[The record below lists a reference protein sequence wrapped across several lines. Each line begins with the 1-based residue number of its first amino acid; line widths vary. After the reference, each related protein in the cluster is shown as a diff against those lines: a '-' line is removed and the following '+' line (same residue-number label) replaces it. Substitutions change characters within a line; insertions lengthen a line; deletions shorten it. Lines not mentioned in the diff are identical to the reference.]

1 MGKTLQKYRTLFESV
16 NKGRIYPL
24 YFLYGPEEYLKK
36 EFIRLL
42 LESALPET
50 NRAFNLDVI
59 YGDEFEREI
68 FDDRVGSFPLF
79 TDRRVVILRNF
90 KDLLTADKDHVIQ
103 SAGRINDSVILVV
116 ETRSERLDTAR
127 LKNMKKAADDRGVS
141 FNFQFLD
148 EVETVERVQTR
159 FKREGYDVSSDA
171 LELLVESVGTQL
183 IDLINEVEKIC
194 LAAGEEKTVGREL
207 VGAVVGKYRIESLFS
222 LIDAFGEK
230 NPGELLRKLNRLV
243 EGGEEPVVMLGML
256 LKRVVLL
263 MEVKALADEYG
274 SRAAKSGDLAGLM
287 AGNISPY
294 YADVLQRQS
303 LRFEHSELLTLLAN
317 LRWADY
323 MIKTTRLKPKHVIE
337 EALLSSHLGKTL
349 AYVANSV

>member
-1 MGKTLQKYRTLFESV
+1 LGKTLQKYRTLFESV
-16 NKGRIYPL
+16 SKGKIHSL

-50 NRAFNLDVI
+50 NRAFNLDII

-90 KDLLTADKDHVIQ
+90 TDLSTAHKDHVIQ
-103 SAGRINDSVILVV
+103 SAGRITDSIILVV
-116 ETRSERLDTAR
+116 ETRSDRLDTAR
-127 LKNMKKAADDRGVS
+127 LKNMKKTADAHGVS

-148 EVETVERVQTR
+148 EEETVERVKTR
-159 FKREGYDVSSDA
+159 FKREGYDVSPDA

-194 LAAGEEKTVGREL
+194 LAAGQEKTVDREL
-207 VGAVVGKYRIESLFS
+207 VGAVVGQYRTESLFS

-263 MEVKALADEYG
+263 MEVKALVDEYG
-274 SRAAKSGDLAGLM
+274 RRAAKSGDLAGSM
-287 AGNISPY
+287 AGNINPY
-294 YADVLQRQS
+294 YAEVLRRQS

-323 MIKTTRLKPKHVIE
+323 MIKTTRLEPKHVIE

-349 AYVANSV
+349 AYTANSV